1 MTKVEERNVLEQI
14 VNLIQSTPMDS
25 YIRSAFSGVP
35 EYAVRNIEED
45 AAYNPVE
52 ERDMFEKR
60 CEEKSDRIDELYI
73 ANVKLEDQIHDLDD
87 EVTKWRNKYTDSV
100 ELYTQRI
107 NEYSQKLADAQQYR
121 ESTEKVLDDMSLE
134 ILKLKAE
141 IYDLRKEAE
150 SCASI

>member
-1 MTKVEERNVLEQI
+1 MTKMEERNVLELI

-52 ERDMFEKR
+52 ERDMWEKR
-60 CEEKSDRIDELYI
+60 CAEKSDRIDELCM

-87 EVTKWRNKYTDSV
+87 EVVRWKNTYTDSV
-100 ELYTQRI
+100 ERYEQRI

-141 IYDLRKEAE
+141 IYDLRKKERDNDDH
-150 SCASI
+150 